1 MTTYITDIQTNIKFP
16 GSLCLSGLS
25 KNLFISGPNGSGKT
39 ALINALELALTGEAR
54 DLGGRDKAKSSKIL
68 EGLLHPHE
76 DSLFAVVK
84 LSDGRSA
91 SWVMERGKRPK
102 HQPVDGDVHFL
113 LPELLGALKGSK
125 AVTARFLVNYFGRD
139 WDYGPIDQIRLGER
153 DKHNDIL
160 NARIIDGVRQAV
172 DPTTSSL
179 PPHLQLLRAEEYA
192 RKAQLSHAAE
202 ARSLKVALERLGVMS
217 EKGAEH
223 ADKALIVQSIITLLD
238 FQVQNNLGKCGVC
251 ASEVDLKTLGGRLA
265 QAQAQLDRLGGAP
278 SSDRVAALQ
287 RAYNDSLEQS
297 EDCKAIAKAC
307 MEKMYKLIEKNARR
321 ISSQITESLPLDFPY
336 YVGLEVTGSSI
347 LIGFYAPEDE
357 FLRSHVSGA
366 ELVTLCT
373 ALGGAIAQTLPPQDL
388 IVLTTPDRGVDLNYL
403 RRLLNIMK
411 SIPAVTVIQ
420 NPFQPRGRPPA
431 DWTRIV
437 LDEEGAVSVH
447 GGDTTLSQST
457 QAS

>member
-139 WDYGPIDQIRLGER
+139 WDYGSVDSLLE
-153 DKHNDIL
+153 N
-160 NARIIDGVRQAV
+160 GVLA
-172 DPTTSSL
+172 PSEASNL
-179 PPHLQLLRAEEYA
+179 PPNLALLKVEESA
-192 RKAQLSHAAE
+192 RKAQLAHAAE

-251 ASEVDLKTLGGRLA
+251 ASEVDLKALGGRLA